1 MMYWNDGWGMMG
13 GGWFVWLL
21 LLIIVV
27 VVGWMLMRFASS
39 SSGVRRTDP
48 THSDRETP
56 LDILQSRYARGEISK
71 QEFEQMR
78 TDLKC

>member
-1 MMYWNDGWGMMG
+1 MMYGNDGWIMMG

-21 LLIIVV
+21 LLIAVA
-27 VVGWMLMRFASS
+27 VVGWMLMRSAASA
-39 SSGVRRTDP
+39 GGAERTDP

-71 QEFEQMR
+71 KEFEQMR
-78 TDLKC
+78 TDLKG

>member
-1 MMYWNDGWGMMG
+1 
-13 GGWFVWLL
+13 
-21 LLIIVV
+21 
-27 VVGWMLMRFASS
+27 MLMRSAASA
-39 SSGVRRTDP
+39 GGAGRTDP

-78 TDLKC
+78 TDLKG